1 MSNEY
6 YPPKPLI
13 GGPAQNMSCPPPDKC
28 DCQKPWAYP
37 WSECPPPPP
46 PPPCPNKFNPCPP
59 PGLRQIPPIP
69 SVVEGQ
75 SLYEA
80 MNTQIERTNACI
92 AQWNCISANC
102 YAAMNACVE
111 AARSNDV
118 YYDDYEVH
126 YETGYDQNEGCTYSI
141 IKKRPVD
148 RNGQPIFTKLM
159 LAFDN
164 TTNSGVTQD
173 IFDVSFIKSANV
185 VMTAVAPAQDNWNG
199 PALYRGAPIP
209 GTTTESGYVYGF
221 NRQGWLRYFNYDV
234 DSTTLIQ
241 NGMVDVIGGCVPL
254 LSDSELT
261 TEAQNLTTKAN
272 IYALGFNKGTGDL
285 YFFSCSAY
293 DQPGMSGVSVA
304 KLLQGYGCDTAV
316 ATSIVEA
323 SNQNISGGM
332 LYMAQMTTVPQG
344 GRSPSN
350 LAYWVIS
357 KRPNFNNCFQ
367 KEIADL
373 VQTTGQNAWKTYLLG
388 ASIKSFDQRIIDNYN
403 LITAETARAEAAEK
417 TLQDN
422 INVEEDRATQAED
435 NLQANINAEQTR
447 AEEAEEM
454 LQENINAEADRAK
467 LEETALDNKIEAET
481 TRAEAAE
488 NALTTA
494 LAEETSRAKTAENKN
509 AADIAAETLRAQ
521 TKENTIQANLDD
533 EVTKRIAADNDII
546 NAIEQEVLARRAAD
560 TALQNN
566 IDAVNNKLTGDIQA
580 INTQLDSINSGTK
593 VLPYLPITGGE
604 LTGDT
609 MFAQGNTLTLG
620 RGPTTDL
627 EAATKKYVD
636 DAVAAGGGGG
646 TGGDVTKE
654 YVDEQVATLQ
664 GQITGKL
671 DKAGGTMTG
680 TLNMSGNSIENPVL
694 SSSTGITVNNGN
706 NGAGTITNL
715 AVPTNDSDAVNK
727 AYVDTA
733 TSALDDKIEAISGE
747 VGADYLP
754 KAGGTMTGDIEMV
767 GSSVINF
774 YDPEATTAAMQKRAV
789 SSTGFKPSK
798 IAQQFGITD
807 ELLKTAENSGLQMR
821 TASIADVL
829 DANGISPQA
838 VAGQA
843 LKGSV
848 YNDGDDMCIKSESGG
863 IGLKGTKVTLS
874 DGAGNNI
881 PLEGATTVTAT
892 GEISAGSVT
901 STGDI
906 TGGTVIA
913 TGGLQ
918 IGSAATKGIITSDNF
933 GTLSINNGLK
943 ALNGVVRAQSLIS
956 TGTATVTNGLT
967 TGSAVIGG
975 HTLQNHT
982 VNDIDHLDINVSS
995 SQGAVYVNRTNNG
1008 SPVDGGTGEIHVTQ
1022 IHAPNELQLV
1032 PGTNI
1037 NAGGKRITN
1046 VGAPTQSTDVAR
1058 LGDIAE
1064 AGIPSCTSFGGN
1076 ARAYGT
1082 PTDNGS
1088 TDPSTFTPI
1097 PPMCMPIIWCKYGS
1111 TEPQNLTFNWWGYEF
1126 FAQLTN
1132 ETGANNTAG
1141 VYINNGIIFTQC
1153 NASATSLNLQLSIKF
1168 NTQYNNVFLDCT
1180 APLTGNLL
1188 YMCYLTT
1195 HNLVMRMTSVQSHRN
1210 SLFQPSAFSTNVTGN
1225 IVNLSDG
1232 TINQPG
1238 MYIPAL
1244 TLYVKK

>member
-13 GGPAQNMSCPPPDKC
+13 GTPAQNVPCPPPDKC
-28 DCQKPWAYP
+28 ECNKPWTYP

-46 PPPCPNKFNPCPP
+46 PPPCPDKFNPCPP

-75 SLYEA
+75 SLYES
-80 MNTQIERTNACI
+80 MNAQIERTNACI

-118 YYDDYEVH
+118 YYDDCEVH
-126 YETGYDQNEGCTYSI
+126 YETGYDQNEGCAYSI

-164 TTNSGVTQD
+164 TTNSGITQD

-185 VMTAVAPAQDNWNG
+185 IMTAVAPSQDNWNG

-209 GTTTESGYVYGF
+209 GTETESGYVYGF
-221 NRQGWLRYFNYDV
+221 NKQGWLRFFNSDV
-234 DSTTLIQ
+234 DTTTLIQ

-261 TEAQNLTTKAN
+261 TEAQALTTKAN

-316 ATSIVEA
+316 ATSVIEA

-422 INVEEDRATQAED
+422 INAEEDRATQAEG
-435 NLQANINAEQTR
+435 NLQNNINAEQTR

-488 NALTTA
+488 NTLTTA

-509 AADIAAETLRAQ
+509 ASDIAAETLRAQ

-566 IDAVNNKLTGDIQA
+566 IDAVNNQLQA
-580 INTQLDSINSGTK
+580 KINTINGNIETINSDIGKIISGAT

-604 LTGDT
+604 ITGHT
-609 MFAQGNTLTLG
+609 SFAQGSTLTLG

-636 DAVAAGGGGG
+636 DAVAQGGGGG

-654 YVDEQVATLQ
+654 YVDEQVAALQ
-664 GQITGKL
+664 TQVDTKL
-671 DKAGGTMTG
+671 NISGGTMTG
-680 TLNMSGNSIENPVL
+680 NINMNGKRIDNPVL
-694 SSSTGITVNNGN
+694 ASDTPIQLSDGATGTGM
-706 NGAGTITNL
+706 ITNL
-715 AVPTNDSDAVNK
+715 STPTNDSDAVNK
-727 AYVDTA
+727 SYVDTA
-733 TSALDDKIEAISGE
+733 TDALSDRIDTISGE
-747 VGADYLP
+747 VSGDVLL
-754 KAGGTMTGDIEMV
+754 KTGGEMTGDIEMT

-774 YDPEATTAAMQKRAV
+774 YDPEATNAAMQKRAV

-807 ELLKTAENSGLQMR
+807 ELLKTAEQSGLQMR
-821 TASIADVL
+821 TASVADVL

-838 VAGQA
+838 VAGQT

-848 YNDGDDMCIKSESGG
+848 YNDGNDMCLKSESGG
-863 IGLKGTKVTLS
+863 IGLKGTGVALS
-874 DGAGNNI
+874 DGSGNDI
-881 PLEGATTVTAT
+881 PLTGASSITASGEVTSGSVSSSGSVSGST
-892 GEISAGSVT
+892 ISAS
-901 STGDI
+901 S
-906 TGGTVIA
+906 
-913 TGGLQ
+913 GLQ
-918 IGSAATKGIITSDNF
+918 IGTGNTKGIITADNY
-933 GTLSINNGLK
+933 GTLILNNGLK
-943 ALNGVVRAQSLIS
+943 AQNGVVRAQSLIS
-956 TGTATVTNGLT
+956 EGTATVTRGLT
-967 TGSAVIGG
+967 AGSAIIGG

-982 VNDIDHLDINVSS
+982 TSGVDHLDINVSS

-1037 NAGGKRITN
+1037 NAGGARITN
-1046 VGAPTQSTDVAR
+1046 VGAPTQPTDVAR
-1058 LGDIAE
+1058 LGDIQQN
-1064 AGIPSCTSFGGN
+1064 GGTNYSIIPIFGKELLYVSPYYGYQTAVITDANTPTTMNFTLGTTEITITFSVGVNNSTFPYNVALTGGFIYFKGNTYHSGN
-1076 ARAYGT
+1076 ATVYVTFQSNKTAYYYYISNNERKDIST
-1082 PTDNGS
+1082 PFTITYEIPHGS
-1088 TDPSTFTPI
+1088 TGVFAGGTLPYTTQNNAFI
-1097 PPMCMPIIWCKYGS
+1097 P
-1111 TEPQNLTFNWWGYEF
+1111 LTFE
-1126 FAQLTN
+1126 
-1132 ETGANNTAG
+1132 
-1141 VYINNGIIFTQC
+1141 
-1153 NASATSLNLQLSIKF
+1153 
-1168 NTQYNNVFLDCT
+1168 YN
-1180 APLTGNLL
+1180 
-1188 YMCYLTT
+1188 
-1195 HNLVMRMTSVQSHRN
+1195 
-1210 SLFQPSAFSTNVTGN
+1210 
-1225 IVNLSDG
+1225 
-1232 TINQPG
+1232 
-1238 MYIPAL
+1238 
-1244 TLYVKK
+1244 